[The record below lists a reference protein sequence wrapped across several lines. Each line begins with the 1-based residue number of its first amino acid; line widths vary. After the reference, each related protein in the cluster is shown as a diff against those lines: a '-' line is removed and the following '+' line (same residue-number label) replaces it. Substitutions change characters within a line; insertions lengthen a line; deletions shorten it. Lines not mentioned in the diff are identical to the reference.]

1 VQWIS
6 PRGGRWTLLA
16 GVVLA
21 GLAAGYVMT
30 IAGLWAGKVRGLVA
44 FRGELGQI
52 LNRTS
57 HEMHVSRPDPLP
69 LRSGMSWSKA
79 GSHALTALN
88 AVVLNGG
95 VQQWVRQ
102 REIAFEFAV
111 KAA

>member
-1 VQWIS
+1 MQRIS

-30 IAGLWAGKVRGLVA
+30 IARLWAGKVPGLVA

-69 LRSGMSWSKA
+69 
-79 GSHALTALN
+79 
-88 AVVLNGG
+88 
-95 VQQWVRQ
+95 
-102 REIAFEFAV
+102 IAV
-111 KAA
+111 KVGPLSGGSCTATISLPSVHEIPSLLM

>member
-1 VQWIS
+1 VDILSWREGDFACRS
-6 PRGGRWTLLA
+6 GRRLCDDHCRALGRKGA
-16 GVVLA
+16 V
-21 GLAAGYVMT
+21 
-30 IAGLWAGKVRGLVA
+30 VA

-57 HEMHVSRPDPLP
+57 HEMHVSRPDSLP

>member
-1 VQWIS
+1 MLYRRPAYDVCGAQSQRHAMLRATPS
-6 PRGGRWTLLA
+6 PTLA
-16 GVVLA
+16 VFSSNPVE
-21 GLAAGYVMT
+21 
-30 IAGLWAGKVRGLVA
+30 RSN
-44 FRGELGQI
+44 
-52 LNRTS
+52 NRVTDRRQK
-57 HEMHVSRPDPLP
+57 HN
-69 LRSGMSWSKA
+69 GMSWSKA

>member
-1 VQWIS
+1 M
-6 PRGGRWTLLA
+6 L
-16 GVVLA
+16 
-21 GLAAGYVMT
+21 
-30 IAGLWAGKVRGLVA
+30 
-44 FRGELGQI
+44 
-52 LNRTS
+52 TS
-57 HEMHVSRPDPLP
+57 REAIRYLQNPMVDPLP

-95 VQQWVRQ
+95 IQQWVRQ

>member
-1 VQWIS
+1 MLYRRPAYDVCGAQPQRHAVLRATQS
-6 PRGGRWTLLA
+6 PALA
-16 GVVLA
+16 VFSSNPVE
-21 GLAAGYVMT
+21 
-30 IAGLWAGKVRGLVA
+30 RSNNLVTA
-44 FRGELGQI
+44 RRQKH
-52 LNRTS
+52 N
-57 HEMHVSRPDPLP
+57 
-69 LRSGMSWSKA
+69 GMSWSKA